1 MSSDG
6 EARWNDAVQ
15 AACLLAVDPMG
26 LGGVALKARPGPVR
40 DAWLEEL
47 RALLAEETPFRKIP
61 QTVSEARLLGGLD
74 LAATL
79 KAGSPVS
86 QTGLLSECDGG
97 YAMLAMAERCERS
110 TAAHLC
116 QALDRGEIRVE
127 REGLSAQAPAHVA
140 IIALDESADDDEHLD
155 AALSER
161 LAFHLDLH
169 TVGIRDLIAD
179 AYSVDTVNRARHSA
193 TDVHCDVDAL
203 SRLVSAA
210 AVFGVDSPRASL
222 FAVAAARAAAALE
235 GRVQVE
241 EADLEIATRLVIAPR
256 ATRIPMLE
264 DEEQE
269 AAPPPPEEQ
278 PEQEPEQDSDIQQ
291 QGEGMQDRLIEAA
304 EAALPAGLLAQLA
317 QGGVSRRSQRS
328 GKSGQMR
335 KAKSRGRPMGTIA
348 GDPRSGS
355 RLSPVATL
363 RAAAPWQPLRQRDQP
378 GDHPGMLIR
387 RDDFRVVRFR
397 ERSESTTVFVV
408 DASGSSALNRLAE
421 AKGAVELL
429 LADCYIRR
437 DQVAMVAFRGD
448 DAELLLPPTRS
459 LVRAK
464 RNLQALPGGG
474 GTPLTSAIET
484 AAALADQL
492 KRRGSTPAVVFLTDG
507 RGNIARDGSR
517 GRDAAA
523 EDLESAAAMFREAG
537 VSGMVIDTS
546 PRPGP
551 SAETLAY
558 SLDLTYL
565 PLPHADAGQLRDA
578 VRAAAP

>member
-1 MSSDG
+1 MDNIG
-6 EARWNDAVQ
+6 ESRWEDALQ
-15 AACLLAVDPMG
+15 AAALLAVDPLG

-40 DAWLEEL
+40 DAWLQEL
-47 RALLAEETPFRKIP
+47 KALLPTTTPFRKIP

-79 KAGSPVS
+79 KAGAPVS
-86 QTGLLSECDGG
+86 QTGLLTECDGG
-97 YAMLAMAERCERS
+97 YAVLAMAERCERS

-116 QALDRGEIRVE
+116 QALDRGEVRVE

-140 IIALDESADDDEHLD
+140 VIALDESADDDEQLD
-155 AALSER
+155 PALAER
-161 LAFHLDLH
+161 LAFHIDLH
-169 TVGIRDLIAD
+169 LVGIRDLA
-179 AYSVDTVNRARHSA
+179 ALPVDTARIAAARDSA
-193 TDVHCDVDAL
+193 ASIHCDGDSL
-203 SRLVSAA
+203 SRLVGAA
-210 AVFGVDSPRASL
+210 AAFGVDSPRASL
-222 FAVAAARAAAALE
+222 FALETARAAAALDA
-235 GRVQVE
+235 RSRVE
-241 EADLEIATRLVIAPR
+241 ESDLELATRLVIAPR
-256 ATRIPMLE
+256 ATRIPMV
-264 DEEQE
+264 EEQAE
-269 AAPPPPEEQ
+269 EQPPPPPEEQ
-278 PEQEPEQDSDIQQ
+278 PEQDAEQDNDMQ

-304 EAALPAGLLAQLA
+304 QAALPAGLLARLA
-317 QGGVSRRSQRS
+317 QAGLARRAQRA

-335 KAKSRGRPMGTIA
+335 RAKTRGRPMGTIA
-348 GDPRSGS
+348 GDPRSGA

-363 RAAAPWQPLRQRDQP
+363 RAAAPWQPLRQQEQP

-437 DQVAMVAFRGD
+437 DQVAMVAFRGE
-448 DAELLLPPTRS
+448 DAEVLLPPTRS

-464 RNLQALPGGG
+464 RNLAALPGGG
-474 GTPLTSAIET
+474 GTPLTAAIET

-492 KRRGSTPAVVFLTDG
+492 RRRGSTPAVVFLTDG

-517 GRDAAA
+517 GREAAA
-523 EDLESAAAMFREAG
+523 EDLESAAALFREAG

-551 SAETLAY
+551 SAENLAR

-565 PLPHADAGQLRDA
+565 PLPHADANQLRDA
-578 VRAAAP
+578 VRAASP

>member
-1 MSSDG
+1 VESIG
-6 EARWNDAVQ
+6 ESRWEDALL
-15 AACLLAVDPMG
+15 AAALLAVDPLG

-40 DAWLEEL
+40 EAWLQEL
-47 RALLAEETPFRKIP
+47 KTLLPAATPFRKIP

-79 KAGSPVS
+79 KAGAPVS
-86 QTGLLSECDGG
+86 QTGLLTECDGG
-97 YAMLAMAERCERS
+97 YAVLAMAERCERS

-116 QALDRGEIRVE
+116 QALDRGEVRVE
-127 REGLSAQAPAHVA
+127 REGLSTQAPAHVA
-140 IIALDESADDDEHLD
+140 VIALDESADDEEQLD
-155 AALSER
+155 PALAER

-169 TVGIRDLIAD
+169 LVGIRDLAALPFDMGRIAG
-179 AYSVDTVNRARHSA
+179 ARDGLAS
-193 TDVHCDVDAL
+193 VHCDADSL
-203 SRLVSAA
+203 SRLVGAA
-210 AVFGVDSPRASL
+210 AAFGVDSPRASL
-222 FAVAAARAAAALE
+222 FALAAARVAAALDERS
-235 GRVQVE
+235 RVE
-241 EADLEIATRLVIAPR
+241 ESDLEIATRLVIAPR
-256 ATRIPMLE
+256 ATRIPMV
-264 DEEQE
+264 EEQTE
-269 AAPPPPEEQ
+269 EQPPPPPEEQ
-278 PEQEPEQDSDIQQ
+278 AEQDAEQDNDMQ

-304 EAALPAGLLAQLA
+304 QAALPAGLLARLA
-317 QGGVSRRSQRS
+317 QAGMARRAQRA

-335 KAKSRGRPMGTIA
+335 RAKTRGRPMGTIA
-348 GDPRSGS
+348 GDPRSGA

-363 RAAAPWQPLRQRDQP
+363 RAAAPWQPLRQQEQP

-437 DQVAMVAFRGD
+437 DQVAMVAFRGE
-448 DAELLLPPTRS
+448 DAEVLLPPTRS

-464 RNLQALPGGG
+464 RNLAALPGGG
-474 GTPLTSAIET
+474 GTPLTAAIET

-492 KRRGSTPAVVFLTDG
+492 RRRGSTPAVVFLTDG

-517 GRDAAA
+517 GREAAA
-523 EDLESAAAMFREAG
+523 EDLESAAALFREAG

-551 SAETLAY
+551 SAETLAK

-565 PLPHADAGQLRDA
+565 PLPHADANQLRDA
-578 VRAAAP
+578 VRAASP